1 MDNYLTKLSKTG
13 ILLTNIGHGQNLDKH
28 WTETGQN
35 LDICQKVVQILSN
48 PPFYRS
54 TENRLCTSDL
64 RGRGPWHAALDG
76 GGGWVPLS
84 SPLFAKRVDI
94 SIVSPSAPVGRF
106 VDSISRSIVTLSF
119 STLISSSLPTCCA

>member
-1 MDNYLTKLSKTG
+1 MAKMDPRSSAELGRSA
-13 ILLTNIGHGQNLDKH
+13 
-28 WTETGQN
+28 
-35 LDICQKVVQILSN
+35 KVSYCFESFDSRVAAVT
-48 PPFYRS
+48 RS
-54 TENRLCTSDL
+54 STAAVENRLCTSDL

-84 SPLFAKRVDI
+84 SPLFATRVDI

-106 VDSISRSIVTLSF
+106 VDSISRSTVTLSF